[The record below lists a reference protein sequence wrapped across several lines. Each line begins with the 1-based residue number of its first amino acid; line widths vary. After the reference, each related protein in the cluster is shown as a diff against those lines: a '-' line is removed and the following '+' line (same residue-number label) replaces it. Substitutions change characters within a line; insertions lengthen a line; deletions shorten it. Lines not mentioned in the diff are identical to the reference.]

1 MPPGATRRS
10 LVGTVVTVRDSIV
23 QGLGVAV
30 FAVAAALLTS
40 LGGAGVAASPVTV
53 PLMYLLVRL
62 RPSRPFRVAGIVI
75 GGLTGLEVGWTL
87 AGVPFDGAAP
97 MGAGVAT
104 MLVVGA
110 LFATVT
116 PSRRDDQRSA
126 VSGPT

>member
-30 FAVAAALLTS
+30 FAVAAAALLSS

-62 RPSRPFRVAGIVI
+62 RPTERFLPDDPKRPAER
-75 GGLTGLEVGWTL
+75 
-87 AGVPFDGAAP
+87 
-97 MGAGVAT
+97 
-104 MLVVGA
+104 
-110 LFATVT
+110 LFT
-116 PSRRDDQRSA
+116 PIQ
-126 VSGPT
+126 